1 MEAKGFSTHFSSAI
15 AITAAS
21 LILGCAINAD
31 SKATLEIHSP
41 PLFYK
46 VFCTVFNFH
55 ISIGIDGANITCFK
69 PTIVSKVFLIIR
81 FKIGIDS

>member
-1 MEAKGFSTHFSSAI
+1 MKLYLQYSRTMEAKGFSTHFSSAI

-41 PLFYK
+41 PLFLSLLY
-46 VFCTVFNFH
+46 
-55 ISIGIDGANITCFK
+55 G
-69 PTIVSKVFLIIR
+69 L
-81 FKIGIDS
+81 